1 MFVVDICKK
10 DNWKWQLHVGN
21 TLKIRTM
28 HVRSWK
34 IKRRKKNSEF
44 NNRNKWSH
52 VNCILNFIRFLISFA
67 NVCRRFGWQISSVF
81 VYIYSY
87 HVNQVQQV
95 FFLLS
100 QITFILQKYIDTL
113 HTLNALLIRSYVATF
128 SLGFVSLIQWW
139 ERQTRPH
146 TCECILHFES
156 DTSSHRIASLYFSL
170 SVSCS
175 YKWALFIRLLCSKL
189 VEWNHK
195 RILWSMI

>member
-1 MFVVDICKK
+1 MEKK
-10 DNWKWQLHVGN
+10 
-21 TLKIRTM
+21 
-28 HVRSWK
+28 
-34 IKRRKKNSEF
+34 RKKTNTEF

-156 DTSSHRIASLYFSL
+156 DTSSHRIASHLCIFLCRWAARINERYSFVCFVQNSSNEIISDSYDRWSNWRTKWDYKTAL
-170 SVSCS
+170 STMRT
-175 YKWALFIRLLCSKL
+175 YQ
-189 VEWNHK
+189 
-195 RILWSMI
+195 ILIAF